1 MKSSWKSFFL
11 VVAACVVAVNS
22 DAQVTAQTL
31 AADSAPAEAAV
42 VSGLRSVS
50 IESVLP
56 GVGRP
61 AAGDPLG
68 FGGVPVG
75 RQPIHRMHCGHVMR
89 LLQRGLMLEEFGQP
103 QAHAGAVAFGPF
115 GQAVALEQTL
125 GDLQIVSVNL
135 AADIEPNVGPRILV
149 TFQNNSERTLRRF
162 SITAVAVLG
171 RIDIGSPTVTT
182 RVPQIAPGETMAIE
196 MQLPATSLAM
206 TPDGENLASFDTLV
220 VALDSFDEFLEQD
233 ELNNLAI
240 LRRSE
245 MIVAAAAPAVEAAPA
260 EATPAEATPATPNAT
275 IQQNPALVKPPGS
288 PATPIPGDGSTAPIE
303 KQPEVDLDQLDLGD
317 AEQATTIA
325 PGGGS

>member
-1 MKSSWKSFFL
+1 MKASWKSFFL
-11 VVAACVVAVNS
+11 VVAACVAVVSS
-22 DAQVTAQTL
+22 DSDVSAQTL
-31 AADSAPAEAAV
+31 TAESVPADAAV

-61 AAGDPLG
+61 VAGDPLG

-75 RQPIHRMHCGHVMR
+75 RQPINRMHCGHVIR
-89 LLQRGLMLEEFGQP
+89 LLHRGLMLEEFGQA
-103 QAHAGAVAFGPF
+103 QAHAGTVAFGPF
-115 GQAVALEQTL
+115 GQAAIVEQKL
-125 GDLQIVSVNL
+125 GDLQLLAVNL
-135 AADIEPNVGPRILV
+135 AAEIAPNVGPRILV
-149 TFQNNSERTLRRF
+149 TIQNNSEQTLRRF

-182 RVPQIAPGETMAIE
+182 RVPQIGPGETMAIE

-206 TPDGENLASFDTLV
+206 TPDGENLASFDTVV

-245 MIVAAAAPAVEAAPA
+245 MIVATAAPAVEAAPA
-260 EATPAEATPATPNAT
+260 EAIPSTPNGA
-275 IQQNPALVKPPGS
+275 IQQNPSLVKPPGS

-325 PGGGS
+325 PGGQP